1 MQAYRLK
8 SGDLVIPH
16 AITDEASGV
25 IGDMLVKINDQDE
38 DYAYWLRRAIEASPD
53 MEEEFANVKP
63 FVFPP
68 SKQ

>member
-38 DYAYWLRRAIEASPD
+38 DYAYWLRRAIEASP
-53 MEEEFANVKP
+53 EGARHF
-63 FVFPP
+63 
-68 SKQ
+68 SGI